1 LFYVAITRAK
11 RLWITYANTRYRF
24 GSLVQNGPCR
34 FMDELPE
41 NFIDEVLLVV
51 EQTRVM
57 AMELHL
63 KE

>member
-1 LFYVAITRAK
+1 
-11 RLWITYANTRYRF
+11 
-24 GSLVQNGPCR
+24 VQNEPSR

-41 NFIDEVLLVV
+41 NFIDRSFAAAVV
-51 EQTRVM
+51 QKTRVM